1 MTWTSQDVL
10 YELELS
16 YSKGQRVAMK
26 TQSVTITRE
35 AGVVTVTYDRHGRA
49 NAMSFDIMDELANA
63 ALGFVDDNELRCVVL
78 TGTDRIFSAGMD
90 LSDPVFDRI
99 NDMSLQ
105 EKRHYSERG
114 PKLARAWAGI
124 EVPVICAIEGP
135 CLAGGLA
142 LAAMCDFRVAS
153 QSSRFGAPEVRVAHN
168 MGWHSV
174 PRLVALVGVQAT
186 RRVLLAGEEWDANEA
201 KRLGFADE
209 VCDTGSA
216 FVAAREMAD
225 RIAGYPGLAVRM
237 IKRQIDASAHALD
250 YATSAYDKDQQ
261 LVAWMSD
268 DFQSARA
275 KFAK

>member
-1 MTWTSQDVL
+1 MVD
-10 YELELS
+10 ELELFR
-16 YSKGQRVAMK
+16 SKGQRAGMK
-26 TQSVTITRE
+26 TQTVTIVRE
-35 AGVVTVTYDRHGRA
+35 GGIAIVTYDRRGRA
-49 NAMSFDIMDELANA
+49 NAMSFEIMDELANA
-63 ALGFVDDNELRCVVL
+63 ALSFTDDNDLKCVVL

-99 NDMSLQ
+99 KDMSFQ
-105 EKRHYSERG
+105 DIRHYSERG
-114 PKLARAWAGI
+114 PRLARAWTAI
-124 EVPVICAIEGP
+124 EVPVICAVEGP

-153 QSSRFGAPEVRVAHN
+153 QSSRFGAPEVQVAHN

-174 PRLVALVGVQAT
+174 PRLIALVGVQAT
-186 RRVLLAGEEWDANEA
+186 RRVLLAGEEWTADEA

-209 VCDTGSA
+209 VCEPGRALET
-216 FVAAREMAD
+216 AREMAD
-225 RIAGYPGLAVRM
+225 RIATYPGLAVRM

>member
-1 MTWTSQDVL
+1 MN
-10 YELELS
+10 
-16 YSKGQRVAMK
+16 K
-26 TQSVTITRE
+26 QSVEITRE
-35 AGVVTVTYDRHGRA
+35 NDIALVTYDRRGRA

-63 ALGFVDDNELRCVVL
+63 ALSFTDDNNLRCVVL

-99 NDMSLQ
+99 NDLSFQ

-114 PKLARAWAGI
+114 PRLARAWAGI

-153 QSSRFGAPEVRVAHN
+153 QSSRFGAPEVQVAHN

-174 PRLVALVGVQAT
+174 PRLIALVGVQAT
-186 RRVLLAGEEWDANEA
+186 RRVLLAGEEWNAEEA
-201 KRLGFADE
+201 RRLGFADE
-209 VCDTGSA
+209 VCEPGGA
-216 FVAAREMAD
+216 LVAAREMAG
-225 RIAGYPGLAVRM
+225 RIGTYPGLAVRM
-237 IKRQIDASAHALD
+237 IKRQIDAAAHALD

-275 KFAK
+275 RFAK